1 MKIQEFIP
9 VIMRPEKPLEGVTY
23 VENGEGRETL
33 AQKIGSL
40 LELAEADYYV
50 FHHQDL
56 KIETPELVGPACE
69 RMRVDNVGVAGVIG
83 TLCLHNSCTWW
94 NPQRNV
100 VTVGA
105 ILQGDGHG
113 GVYPMLD
120 GPGYRSDAVS
130 VDGCFMIF
138 SREFLEKYE
147 AHDFGSSRYL
157 YDVDACLQALRMG
170 MRVGIADVRCR
181 HESQG
186 HMTPDFEPAR
196 QKFLAYW
203 KPRVDFPVISQ
214 SSFREAK

>member
-1 MKIQEFIP
+1 MEIKEFIP

-23 VENGEGRETL
+23 IPNGEDKETL
-33 AQKIGSL
+33 AKKIGSL
-40 LELAEADYYV
+40 RELAEADYYV

-56 KIETPELVGPACE
+56 KVETPELIGPACE

-105 ILQGDGHG
+105 IMQGDGKG
-113 GVYPMLD
+113 GSYPMLD
-120 GPGYRSDAVS
+120 GPGYRNDAVS

-138 SREFLEKYE
+138 SREFLDKYE
-147 AHDFGSSRYL
+147 AHDFGSNRYL
-157 YDVDACLQALRMG
+157 YDVDACLQSLRMG
-170 MRVGIADVRCR
+170 MRVGILDVRCR

-186 HMTPDFEPAR
+186 HMTPDFEQAR
-196 QKFLAYW
+196 QKFLSYW
-203 KPRVDFPVISQ
+203 KDYVDFPVISQ